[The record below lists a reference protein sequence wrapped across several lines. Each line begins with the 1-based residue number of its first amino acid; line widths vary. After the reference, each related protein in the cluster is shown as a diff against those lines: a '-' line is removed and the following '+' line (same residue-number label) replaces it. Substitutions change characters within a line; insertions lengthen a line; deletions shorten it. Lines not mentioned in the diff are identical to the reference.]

1 MRVGIAGLG
10 KMGRVFTERLL
21 AAGHEVAVWNRS
33 PGPAEE
39 LAGKGATAVKT
50 PADLT
55 KASDLV
61 ITVVTD
67 DKAFPDV
74 YEGPKGLLAGGGAG
88 KLFVEM
94 STVSPAAHQALE
106 KTVTAAGG
114 RFIECPVG
122 GSVAVARE
130 GSCLGFAG
138 GSKEDVDVARAVLDV
153 LCRRVD
159 HVGPVGAGAALK
171 LAINL
176 PLLVYWQ
183 ALGEALALCEP
194 YGFDPKFLIDLFAE
208 STGGPNALKTRG
220 ASIVSSLSGSEPA
233 VTAALD
239 TLAKDVK
246 LMLETAAAQGH
257 PSPLV
262 ETIDK
267 TFGRAQKLGRGGTDC
282 SAYPAYWAKKGKDE
296 RAGGG

>member
-10 KMGRVFTERLL
+10 KMGRVFVDRLL

-33 PGPAEE
+33 PGPVKEAAE
-39 LAGKGATAVKT
+39 KGAKAAAS

-55 KASDLV
+55 RASDLI
-61 ITVVTD
+61 ITIVTD
-67 DKAFPDV
+67 DKVFPDI
-74 YEGPKGLLAGGGAG
+74 YEGANGLLKGQPAG

-94 STVSPAAHQALE
+94 STVAPPAHAALE

-130 GSCLGFAG
+130 GRLLGFAG
-138 GSKEDVDVARAVLDV
+138 GAKDDVEFARPVLEA

-194 YGFDPKFLIDLFAE
+194 YGFDPKWLIDLFAE

-220 ASIVSSLSGSEPA
+220 PSVVASLSGSEPA

-239 TLAKDVK
+239 TLAKDVR
-246 LMLETAAAQGH
+246 LMLATAAAQGH
-257 PSPLV
+257 GSPLV
-262 ETIDK
+262 ERIGE
-267 TFGRAQKLGRGGTDC
+267 TFGHAQELGLGGTDC
-282 SAYPAYWAKKGKDE
+282 SAYPAYWARKGKTE
-296 RAGGG
+296 GA

>member
-33 PGPAEE
+33 PGPAAE
-39 LAGKGATAVKT
+39 LAGKGAKAVTT

-55 KASDLV
+55 RASDLV

-74 YEGPKGLLAGGGAG
+74 YEGAKGLLAGGGAG

-106 KTVTAAGG
+106 KKVTAAGG
-114 RFIECPVG
+114 RFIECPVS

-130 GSCLGFAG
+130 GRCLGFAG
-138 GSKEDVDVARAVLDV
+138 GSAADVDYARPVLDV

-159 HVGPVGAGAALK
+159 NVGPVGAGAALK

-194 YGFDPKFLIDLFAE
+194 YGFDPKSLIELFAE
-208 STGGPNALKTRG
+208 STGGTNALKTRG
-220 ASIVSSLSGSEPA
+220 PGIAASLTGTEPP

-246 LMLETAAAQGH
+246 LMLATAAERGH

-262 ETIDK
+262 ETVDR
-267 TFGRAQKLGRGGTDC
+267 TFRRAQQLGRGGTDC
-282 SAYPAYWAKKGKDE
+282 SAHPAYWARKGKDE
-296 RAGGG
+296 LAG